1 MARQGETS
9 RKQTFRFTAPGA
21 VSVMV
26 AGDFTHW
33 QKSPVPLQKGKDGA
47 WSVTLDLTP
56 GKHTYKFIVDGEWCD
71 DPECTVRVANPYG
84 GENMVRQ
91 VA

>member
-1 MARQGETS
+1 MARKVETP

-33 QKSPVPLQKGKDGA
+33 QQSPVPMQKGKDGL
-47 WSVTLDLTP
+47 WSVSVDLPP
-56 GKHTYKFIVDGEWCD
+56 GKHTYRFIVDGEWCD
-71 DPECTVRVANPYG
+71 DPECTLRVPNPYG

-91 VA
+91 VT